1 MANAMRLLVFDLDG
15 TLVDSK
21 VDLANSVNHAL
32 KEFGLP
38 PLPNET
44 VYAYVGNGATM
55 LIRRALGTGR
65 EAILP
70 EVLDLFLGHYRRHL
84 LDTTLPYPGVAESLR
99 DREGEYEMAVLTN
112 KPLDM
117 TRSLLDGL
125 SLSRYFVDV
134 RGGDSF
140 GNKKPHPEGLIRIIA
155 ERGTAAQETL
165 MVGDSVNDVLAGKGA
180 GAVTCGVT
188 YGLGAGG
195 FEEHPPD
202 FTVDRFPDL
211 FGRIR
216 PKT

>member
-1 MANAMRLLVFDLDG
+1 MAKAMRLLVFDLDG

-32 KEFGLP
+32 REFGLP

-44 VYAYVGNGATM
+44 VYTYVGNGATM
-55 LIRRALGTGR
+55 LIRRALGPAR

-70 EVLDLFLGHYRRHL
+70 EVLDTFLDHYRRHL
-84 LDTTLPYPGVAESLR
+84 LDTTVPYPGVAESLR
-99 DREGEYEMAVLTN
+99 DRGGDYEMAVLTN

-117 TRSLLDGL
+117 TRALLDGL
-125 SLSRYFVDV
+125 SLSRHFVEV

-140 GNKKPHPEGLIRIIA
+140 DSKKPHPEGLLRIMA
-155 ERGTAAQETL
+155 SRRAAARETL

-180 GAVTCGVT
+180 GVITCGVT

-216 PKT
+216 PTT

>member
-1 MANAMRLLVFDLDG
+1 MANSMRLLVFDLDG

-32 KEFGLP
+32 TEFGLA

-44 VYAYVGNGATM
+44 VYSYVGNGATM
-55 LIRRALGTGR
+55 LIRRALGTAR

-70 EVLDLFLGHYRRHL
+70 EVLDLFLDHYRRHL
-84 LDTTLPYPGVAESLR
+84 LDTTLPYPGVAQSLR
-99 DREGEYEMAVLTN
+99 EREGEYEMAVLTN

-125 SLSRYFVDV
+125 SLTRHFVDI

-140 GNKKPHPEGLIRIIA
+140 DNKKPHPEGLLRIMDA
-155 ERGTAAQETL
+155 RGTTARETL
-165 MVGDSVNDVLAGKGA
+165 MVGDSVNDVLAGRGA
-180 GAVTCGVT
+180 GVLTCGVT

-216 PKT
+216 PRT